1 MSILKCHN
9 LCLGYDGIK
18 VIDNLNFT
26 VEKGDFLSVVGE
38 NGVGKSTLVK
48 AILGLINALDGEIIF
63 GEGLSHSQ
71 IGYLPQQNA
80 DQRDFP
86 ASVYEIVRSGILGK
100 KGFLPFFTKEDK
112 RLVESNMEFLDI
124 SHLAKKGYKELS
136 GGQQQRVLLARALC
150 AAEKLILLDEPLAGL
165 DPVVGAEFYN
175 LISRLNKNGITVI
188 MVSHDVES
196 AIKYSTHILH
206 LHKDGMYYS
215 DVEKYKSCE
224 MYKKLLGDQVQR

>member
-136 GGQQQRVLLARALC
+136 GGQQQRVLLCRALNS
-150 AAEKLILLDEPLAGL
+150 ASKVLVLDEPTAFLDSKSSAEMYEALKTLNREGL
-165 DPVVGAEFYN
+165 T
-175 LISRLNKNGITVI
+175 II
-188 MVSHDVES
+188 MVSHDLVAAREYAS
-196 AIKYSTHILH
+196 HILYIKTRP
-206 LHKDGMYYS
+206 LYFGNS
-215 DVEKYKSCE
+215 GEFF
-224 MYKKLLGDQVQR
+224 KKGIVDFGGVGNE